1 MVRSVILQ
9 HLTLEFKN
17 FFHCIGLSIS
27 PPLSLSLSLSLSH
40 TKNPKHKHNQT
51 GDYIEHI
58 KAEVMA
64 DLNKVENLLQKSGRG
79 VFVQAST
86 LGSLEALLTFL
97 RELDPPI
104 PVSGYGLGTLC
115 SSSKCENISIITRI
129 SLLLHEKII

>member
-17 FFHCIGLSIS
+17 FFHCIGLY
-27 PPLSLSLSLSLSH
+27 LSLSLSLSH

-115 SSSKCENISIITRI
+115 SS
-129 SLLLHEKII
+129 L